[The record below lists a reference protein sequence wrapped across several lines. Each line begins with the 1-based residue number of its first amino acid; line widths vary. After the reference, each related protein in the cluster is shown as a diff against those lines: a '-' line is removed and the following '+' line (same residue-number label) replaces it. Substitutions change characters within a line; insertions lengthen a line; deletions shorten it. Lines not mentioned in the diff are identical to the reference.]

1 MRRIVFQ
8 IVLSLLSM
16 SVQAQKVSNI
26 RAEQRGQDIV
36 VFYYLETT
44 SPCEVS
50 LTLSQNNGE
59 TWSAPLKNVFGGVG
73 KNVSS
78 GEKQITWNVLESR
91 EQLVGEKIKF
101 KIIAN
106 GKKAF
111 EPEMVFVE
119 GGTYKMGSNSGRT
132 NEKPVHEV
140 TLDSFYIG
148 RFEITQLQWK
158 EVMGVNPSYFK
169 DFGNISTDLL
179 PVEQVSL
186 IEIREYILKL
196 NALTGRTY
204 RLPTEAEWEY
214 AARGGNKSKGFRF
227 SGSNDLDS
235 VAWYSNNSDFITH
248 NVGAGMKKTNELG
261 IYDMSGNV
269 WEWCSN
275 VYGKYMK
282 DGRLSEERNMSSE
295 YYVIRGGGMNSERTS
310 CRVCSRAV
318 GLDKDKLSNCGLR
331 LVLSMKELK

>member
-1 MRRIVFQ
+1 MRIVLNKVSFLIKRILQ
-8 IVLSLLSM
+8 IAMIFVCGHL
-16 SVQAQKVSNI
+16 QAQKISNI

-36 VFYYLETT
+36 VFYSLETT

-50 LTLSQNNGE
+50 LSLSQDNGA
-59 TWSAPLKNVFGGVG
+59 TWSTPLKNVFGGVG

-106 GKKAF
+106 GRKSF

-119 GGTYKMGSNSGRT
+119 GGTYKMGSNSGES

-158 EVMGVNPSYFK
+158 EVMGSNPSYFK

-186 IEIREYILKL
+186 IEIREYI
-196 NALTGRTY
+196 
-204 RLPTEAEWEY
+204 W
-214 AARGGNKSKGFRF
+214 
-227 SGSNDLDS
+227 
-235 VAWYSNNSDFITH
+235 
-248 NVGAGMKKTNELG
+248 
-261 IYDMSGNV
+261 
-269 WEWCSN
+269 
-275 VYGKYMK
+275 
-282 DGRLSEERNMSSE
+282 
-295 YYVIRGGGMNSERTS
+295 
-310 CRVCSRAV
+310 
-318 GLDKDKLSNCGLR
+318 
-331 LVLSMKELK
+331 